1 MSSRLAI
8 TGLRSGLG
16 REARIGSTTRSNS
29 AQRTAPA
36 NRTSSGRTQMKEY
49 IRPVKNDIK
58 DSSKGVIEI
67 MKSQALRNSN
77 ISNGHLMLGVQ
88 EHLNIS

>member
-16 REARIGSTTRSNS
+16 RRGSDPPRDPTPLKGQRRPIGHQ
-29 AQRTAPA
+29 AVA
-36 NRTSSGRTQMKEY
+36 EY

-67 MKSQALRNSN
+67 VKSQALRNSN
-77 ISNGHLMLGVQ
+77 ISNGHLMLWVK

>member
-1 MSSRLAI
+1 
-8 TGLRSGLG
+8 
-16 REARIGSTTRSNS
+16 
-29 AQRTAPA
+29 
-36 NRTSSGRTQMKEY
+36 MKEY

-88 EHLNIS
+88 EHLNISQSMEPRKEILWRSITKNAKQEMGAKKIILRQIGNDWFDTI

>member
-1 MSSRLAI
+1 
-8 TGLRSGLG
+8 
-16 REARIGSTTRSNS
+16 
-29 AQRTAPA
+29 
-36 NRTSSGRTQMKEY
+36 MKEY

-58 DSSKGVIEI
+58 DSSKRVIEI